1 MQLVG
6 AGFESGSLFCWRGD
20 LGWAWKLRRWESCY
34 GKDGERQEAHKYPP
48 TRVSTECPIGRG
60 HLPQRCVPS
69 TVCPGPVL
77 GVSLG
82 VFFYSRVHF
91 HFHLTDEEIDS
102 ECKGPTQGWKS
113 GTLPTVFQLQ
123 QLRGGL
129 RWQPLSSGDS
139 SQPSDS
145 QSSRG
150 LVLLQEAMA
159 GLIRSSEMPSRY
171 SPLGQFIYYASGGQ
185 APGGQLAEPRLG
197 ASSCLLSP
205 HLLPALGRDLLGQT
219 QPKAVLSLLAQL
231 E

>member
-1 MQLVG
+1 M
-6 AGFESGSLFCWRGD
+6 SHR
-20 LGWAWKLRRWESCY
+20 
-34 GKDGERQEAHKYPP
+34 ERSSATKI
-48 TRVSTECPIGRG
+48 CP
-60 HLPQRCVPS
+60 LNSVPRS
-69 TVCPGPVL
+69 VL

-82 VFFYSRVHF
+82 VFYSRVHF
-91 HFHLTDEEIDS
+91 HSHFTDEETDS
-102 ECKGPTQGWKS
+102 ECKGLTQGRKS
-113 GTLPTVFQLQ
+113 GIVPTVFQLQ

-129 RWQPLSSGDS
+129 RWQPLSSGGS

-150 LVLLQEAMA
+150 LVLLQEAVA

-171 SPLGQFIYYASGGQ
+171 SPLGQLIYYASGGQ

-219 QPKAVLSLLAQL
+219 RPKAVLSLLAQL